1 MSTPAT
7 AHTASSSDRSG
18 DRAADRGATS
28 ALGLSGRLSSH
39 GAWALLGVLL
49 GLVALNLPE
58 LGSDPWPF
66 KPGTVDPTGI
76 LGPLVRAAGEEWD
89 VGIARS
95 ACLLA
100 GLALALIAAWALR
113 RRGDWPAWAGT
124 LLAVAVALAL
134 LLPSTLLQIGLRDAT
149 DPWFFTNDSTYQ
161 IDLAGDLVLDGESPY
176 GHDYRFSGMER
187 FYSFDGSASDRIRAR
202 EVPLVHYAYFP
213 GTAISSA
220 AWRAVV
226 PAPLDDYRLFVVLAT
241 LGGLFAVLAFRGP
254 LEWRLALGALVV
266 ANPIAV
272 RSAWFGQ
279 NDAPALTL
287 TILAFA
293 LASRGRFRWAA
304 AALAAAVLFK
314 QFAVVAVPF
323 LALMIVKQGAGIRAS
338 NAGLPLRA
346 SLAGGVGRELL
357 RCAAIFA
364 AIVAAA
370 CLPFVIADPTAF
382 WEDTVEFG
390 AGTYKIVGYGLSAML
405 VRAGILDDRDGA
417 YPFALIAL
425 LTWLPFTAYLLLQVH
440 RARQLWPTAAAFAIS
455 ILALLFI
462 GRTFNNYYLVWPLT
476 GAIIAAALAAWE
488 KAEPTTPEPT
498 LASRQ
503 PTAGETNTP

>member
-1 MSTPAT
+1 VK
-7 AHTASSSDRSG
+7 D
-18 DRAADRGATS
+18 
-28 ALGLSGRLSSH
+28 ALGLEGRLSAT
-39 GAWALLGVLL
+39 GAWALIGVLL
-49 GLVALNLPE
+49 ALVAFNLPE

-66 KPGTVDPTGI
+66 KPGAVDPSGI
-76 LGPLVRAAGEEWD
+76 LAPLVRAAGEEWD

-95 ACLLA
+95 ACFLA
-100 GLALALIAAWALR
+100 GLALALIGAWALR

-124 LLAVAVALAL
+124 LLALGVALAL
-134 LLPSTLLQIGLRDAT
+134 LLPSTLLQIGLREST

-161 IDLAGDLVLDGESPY
+161 IELAGDAILDGENPY

-187 FYSFDGSASDRIRAR
+187 FYSFDGAASERVRER

-226 PAPLDDYRLFVVLAT
+226 PGPFDDYRVFVLLAT
-241 LGGLFAVLAFRGP
+241 IGGLFAALAFRGP

-287 TILAFA
+287 MLLAFA

-304 AALAAAVLFK
+304 AALAGAVLFK
-314 QFAVVAVPF
+314 QFAVVAIPF
-323 LALMIVKQGAGIRAS
+323 LILMLLKQGVER
-338 NAGLPLRA
+338 
-346 SLAGGVGRELL
+346 RELW
-357 RCAAIFA
+357 RCGGAFA
-364 AIVAAA
+364 AVLAVAI
-370 CLPFVIADPTAF
+370 LPFFVADPSAF

-405 VRAGILDDRDGA
+405 VRAGILDDRDGS

-425 LTWLPFTAYLLLQVH
+425 LTWLPLTAYLIYAAH
-440 RARQLWPTAAAFAIS
+440 RARELWTTAAATAIS
-455 ILALLFI
+455 LLVLLFI

-476 GAIIAAALAAWE
+476 AAIAAAALAAWE
-488 KAEPTTPEPT
+488 HTRGSAANPLP
-498 LASRQ
+498 
-503 PTAGETNTP
+503 

>member
-1 MSTPAT
+1 V
-7 AHTASSSDRSG
+7 RE
-18 DRAADRGATS
+18 
-28 ALGLSGRLSSH
+28 ALGLRGTLSRA
-39 GAWALLGVLL
+39 GAWALIGVLL
-49 GLVALNLPE
+49 GLLAINLPE

-66 KPGTVDPTGI
+66 RPGPVEPTGV
-76 LGPLVRAAGEEWD
+76 LAPLVRAAGEEWD

-95 ACLLA
+95 ACFLA
-100 GLALALIAAWALR
+100 ALALALIGAWALR
-113 RRGDWPAWAGT
+113 HRGGWPAWTGT
-124 LLAVAVALAL
+124 ALAIAVALAL
-134 LLPSTLLQIGLRDAT
+134 LLPSTLLQVGLREST

-161 IDLAGDLVLDGESPY
+161 IELAGDALLDGENPY

-187 FYSFDGSASDRIRAR
+187 FYAFDGSASERVRER

-213 GTAISSA
+213 GTALSSA

-226 PAPLDDYRLFVVLAT
+226 PAPFDDYRVLVLLAT
-241 LGGLFAVLAFRGP
+241 LGGFFAVMAFRGP

-293 LASRGRFRWAA
+293 LASRGRYRWAA
-304 AALAAAVLFK
+304 ATIAGAVLFK
-314 QFAVVAVPF
+314 QFALVAVPF
-323 LALMIVKQGAGIRAS
+323 LALLALKQGLGAGR
-338 NAGLPLRA
+338 
-346 SLAGGVGRELL
+346 RELA
-357 RCAAIFA
+357 RCAAVFA
-364 AIVAAA
+364 AVVLAA
-370 CLPFVIADPTAF
+370 CLPFAAADPAAF

-405 VRAGILDDRDGA
+405 VRAGILADRDGS

-425 LTWLPFTAYLLLQVH
+425 LTWLPLSAYLLVQAH
-440 RARQLWPTAAAFAIS
+440 RAREAWTTAAAFAIS
-455 ILALLFI
+455 ILVLLFV

-476 GAIIAAALAAWE
+476 GAIIAAALAACE
-488 KAEPTTPEPT
+488 RDPVTSADR
-498 LASRQ
+498 A
-503 PTAGETNTP
+503 AGGADSTVRS